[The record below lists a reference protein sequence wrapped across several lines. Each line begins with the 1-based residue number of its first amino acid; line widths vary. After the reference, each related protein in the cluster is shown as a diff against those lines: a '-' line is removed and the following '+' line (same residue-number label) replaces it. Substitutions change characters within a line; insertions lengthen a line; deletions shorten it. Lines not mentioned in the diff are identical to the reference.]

1 MSTDR
6 EPLCNID
13 AEQSVVGAL
22 LLDVSRFDHIAG
34 VVVEADFFVR
44 EHRAI
49 FRAISRLIDAGK
61 MVDAITV
68 AEFLE
73 QHGMLD
79 QAGGLAGIGAMAMAV
94 PSTANIRRYAEI
106 VRDHALLRRI
116 KTAADEIAEL
126 VYRRNGCEA
135 REIVDMA
142 QSKMMLLS
150 ETARKDG
157 SGPQALADVMMQVSN
172 KIDDLH
178 SRADG
183 AGITGLATGYAEL
196 DKLTTGLQPGDL
208 VILAARPS
216 MGKTALALN
225 IAEHVGINQQKPVLI
240 FSLEMISEQLGL
252 RMMSSL
258 SKIHA
263 QRVRT
268 GRIYDAEWP
277 RIISAVGKA
286 ADAQIWIDEDS
297 SISASEL
304 RARARRLHRECGG
317 LGLIIIDYLQL
328 MGIDGSDDNRAT
340 ELAKISRGL
349 KRLAKELQCPV
360 IALSQL
366 NRSLEARPNKRPIM
380 SDLRD
385 SGAIEQDADTV
396 LFIYRDEVYN
406 PESPDKGL
414 AEIIIGK
421 QRNGPTG
428 IVIVEFASELT
439 RFNDRD
445 SNRPLPSSVARTE
458 KRASRA
464 GNFPRKNGNSGGDYV
479 DM

>member
-1 MSTDR
+1 MSIDR

-13 AEQSVVGAL
+13 AEQSVIGAL
-22 LLDVSRFDHIAG
+22 MLEISKFDQIAG
-34 VVVEADFFVR
+34 VVSEVDFFVR

-61 MVDAITV
+61 TVDVITI

-73 QHGMLD
+73 QHGMLE
-79 QAGGLAGIGAMAMAV
+79 QAGGIAAIGSMAMSV

-106 VRDHALLRRI
+106 VRDHALLRRV
-116 KTAADEIAEL
+116 KAAADEIAEL
-126 VYRRNGCEA
+126 VYRRNGSEA

-142 QSKMMLLS
+142 QAKMMLLS
-150 ETARKDG
+150 EVVGKDG
-157 SGPQALADVMMQVSN
+157 SGPQPLSDVMLQVSN
-172 KIDDLH
+172 KIDELH
-178 SRADG
+178 ARADESG
-183 AGITGLATGYAEL
+183 VTGLATGYADL
-196 DKLTTGLQPGDL
+196 DKMTTGMQPGDL
-208 VILAARPS
+208 IILAARPS
-216 MGKTALALN
+216 MGKTAFALN
-225 IAEHVGINQQKPVLI
+225 VAEHVGITLRKPVLI
-240 FSLEMISEQLGL
+240 FSIEMISEQLGL

-268 GRIYDAEWP
+268 GRIYDAEWA
-277 RIISAVGKA
+277 RISAAVGKSQE
-286 ADAQIWIDEDS
+286 AQIWIDEDS
-297 SISASEL
+297 GISAAEL

-317 LGLIIIDYLQL
+317 LGLVIVDYLQL
-328 MGIDGSDDNRAT
+328 MGSDGGGDNRAN
-340 ELAKISRGL
+340 EIAKMSRGL

-396 LFIYRDEVYN
+396 LFIYRDEVYD

-414 AEIIIGK
+414 AELIIGK

-428 IVIVEFASELT
+428 KVVVKFIGELT
-439 RFNDRD
+439 RFEDCGNVA
-445 SNRPLPSSVARTE
+445 LPSSMQRGE
-458 KRASRA
+458 KQSRRA
-464 GNFPRKNGNSGGDYV
+464 GTFPRKNGVSGGEYV